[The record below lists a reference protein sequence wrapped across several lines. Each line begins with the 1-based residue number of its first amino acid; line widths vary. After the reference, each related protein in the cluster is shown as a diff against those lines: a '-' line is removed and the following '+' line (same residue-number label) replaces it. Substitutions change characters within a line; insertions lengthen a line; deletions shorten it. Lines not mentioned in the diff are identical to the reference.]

1 MLVVVSIEELQ
12 NIVNRV
18 HEASSQAGLNPNTS
32 RTNVMK
38 IIRVPV
44 QSEQDNISVNEQDI
58 ENVKHFVYL
67 GGMIT
72 ENYDDSKE
80 IKRRITIAKNA
91 MILIVNIWK
100 DRAIS
105 ITAKKRFVTSLV
117 LSIATSGP

>member
-1 MLVVVSIEELQ
+1 MLVVVSIEELK

-44 QSEQDNISVNEQDI
+44 QSEQDNISVNGPDI
-58 ENVKHFVYL
+58 ENLKNFVYL
-67 GGMIT
+67 GAMIT
-72 ENYDDSKE
+72 ENYDNSKE
-80 IKRRITIAKNA
+80 IKRRITIAKHA
-91 MILIVNIWK
+91 MISIVNIWK